1 MLQNNG
7 LTSKALINGKP
18 QVTLDDLENFKLKK
32 FQVEMK
38 DIELTK
44 NDLEANES
52 RRSSISS
59 GKSSHFSV
67 NSIENKVRRRVTN
80 QLETADL

>member
-7 LTSKALINGKP
+7 LTEHAIINDKP
-18 QVTLDDLENFKLKK
+18 QVPHDNVDPTDVQLN
-32 FQVEMK
+32 
-38 DIELTK
+38 K
-44 NDLEANES
+44 NDLESNES
-52 RRSSISS
+52 KRSSISS

-67 NSIENKVRRRVTN
+67 NSIENKVRKRPTY

>member
-7 LTSKALINGKP
+7 LTEHAIVNGEP
-18 QVTLDDLENFKLKK
+18 QFANLDPTDVQLK
-32 FQVEMK
+32 
-38 DIELTK
+38 K
-44 NDLEANES
+44 NDLESNES

-67 NSIENKVRRRVTN
+67 NSIENKVRKRPTY

>member
-7 LTSKALINGKP
+7 LTKHAIINGEP
-18 QVTLDDLENFKLKK
+18 QVPNDNVDPTDVQLK
-32 FQVEMK
+32 
-38 DIELTK
+38 K
-44 NDLEANES
+44 NDLESNES
-52 RRSSISS
+52 KRSSISS

-67 NSIENKVRRRVTN
+67 NSIENKVRKRPTY

>member
-1 MLQNNG
+1 MLLNNG

-18 QVTLDDLENFKLKK
+18 YVTPDDLDVKV
-32 FQVEMK
+32 VELSK
-38 DIELTK
+38 T
-44 NDLEANES
+44 DLEANES
-52 RRSSISS
+52 RRSSVSS

>member
-7 LTSKALINGKP
+7 LTEHAIINGEP
-18 QVTLDDLENFKLKK
+18 QVP
-32 FQVEMK
+32 QVPH
-38 DIELTK
+38 DNVDPTDVQLNK
-44 NDLEANES
+44 NDLEAHES
-52 RRSSISS
+52 KRSSISS

-67 NSIENKVRRRVTN
+67 NSIENKVRKRPTH

>member
-7 LTSKALINGKP
+7 LTEHAIINGEP
-18 QVTLDDLENFKLKK
+18 QVPNDNVDSTDVQLKKSDLES
-32 FQVEMK
+32 
-38 DIELTK
+38 
-44 NDLEANES
+44 NES
-52 RRSSISS
+52 KRSSISS

-67 NSIENKVRRRVTN
+67 NSIENKVRKRPTY

>member
-7 LTSKALINGKP
+7 LTEHAIINGEP
-18 QVTLDDLENFKLKK
+18 QVPHDNVDPTDVQLN
-32 FQVEMK
+32 
-38 DIELTK
+38 K
-44 NDLEANES
+44 NDLEAHES
-52 RRSSISS
+52 KRSSISS

-67 NSIENKVRRRVTN
+67 NSIENKVRKRPTH

>member
-7 LTSKALINGKP
+7 LTKHAIINGEP
-18 QVTLDDLENFKLKK
+18 QVPHDNVDSTDVQLKKSDLES
-32 FQVEMK
+32 
-38 DIELTK
+38 
-44 NDLEANES
+44 NES
-52 RRSSISS
+52 KRSSISS

-67 NSIENKVRRRVTN
+67 NSIENKVRKRPTY

>member
-1 MLQNNG
+1 MLLNNG
-7 LTSKALINGKP
+7 LTNKALINGKP
-18 QVTLDDLENFKLKK
+18 YVTPDDLD
-32 FQVEMK
+32 VK
-38 DIELTK
+38 DVELTK

-52 RRSSISS
+52 RRSSVSS

>member
-7 LTSKALINGKP
+7 LTKHAIINGEP
-18 QVTLDDLENFKLKK
+18 QVPHENVDPTDVQLK
-32 FQVEMK
+32 
-38 DIELTK
+38 K
-44 NDLEANES
+44 NDLESNES
-52 RRSSISS
+52 KRSSISS

-67 NSIENKVRRRVTN
+67 NSIENKVRKRPTY

>member
-7 LTSKALINGKP
+7 LTSKALINGKE
-18 QVTLDDLENFKLKK
+18 QVTLDDVDLKDVEFK
-32 FQVEMK
+32 K
-38 DIELTK
+38 D
-44 NDLEANES
+44 DLEANES
-52 RRSSISS
+52 RRSSVSS

>member
-7 LTSKALINGKP
+7 LTEHAIINDEP
-18 QVTLDDLENFKLKK
+18 QVPHDNVDSTDVQLK
-32 FQVEMK
+32 
-38 DIELTK
+38 K
-44 NDLEANES
+44 NDLESNES
-52 RRSSISS
+52 KRSSISS

-67 NSIENKVRRRVTN
+67 NSIENKVRKRPTY